1 MRFVH
6 VADVHLDTSFAG
18 RSEAVRNR
26 LREASRESFRSA
38 VDLAIRE
45 DVHAFLIA
53 GDLFDGERLSFQTE
67 RFLLEQ
73 TGRLADHGVSV
84 VYATGNHDPGSDETG
99 PRPLPWPGNVR
110 VASDATP
117 QRLQVQDEAGTP
129 VGYVTTIGHE
139 SPRESRD
146 LSRLL
151 PRPDGELPEVG
162 LLHTQVHSSIGA
174 DQHDSY
180 APSEL
185 GFLARSGYD
194 YWALGHVHIRQ
205 ELSEDPP
212 IWYPGSLQG
221 RTHADQG
228 ERGALLVD
236 LSDRHAPAI
245 SFRSL
250 APVRWETVEVSRLDD
265 VHSLDE
271 LERRVQMAW
280 RSVRDEEPGAS
291 GTDWMVRIRLRGAC
305 PLWPELQVEE
315 DRDVLAGELQELL
328 GALDVVVL
336 TTGVHP
342 VVPLDEHRAR
352 VDVLGEALRLAES
365 VRNSEGRLRSV
376 ESEHLA
382 EGTLDDEASVDNY
395 VRELLEEADSELAAR
410 LLTEESGGS

>member
-1 MRFVH
+1 
-6 VADVHLDTSFAG
+6 
-18 RSEAVRNR
+18 
-26 LREASRESFRSA
+26 
-38 VDLAIRE
+38 
-45 DVHAFLIA
+45 
-53 GDLFDGERLSFQTE
+53 
-67 RFLLEQ
+67 
-73 TGRLADHGVSV
+73 
-84 VYATGNHDPGSDETG
+84 
-99 PRPLPWPGNVR
+99 
-110 VASDATP
+110 
-117 QRLQVQDEAGTP
+117 
-129 VGYVTTIGHE
+129 
-139 SPRESRD
+139 
-146 LSRLL
+146 
-151 PRPDGELPEVG
+151 VG

-365 VRNSEGRLRSV
+365 VRKSEGRLRSV
-376 ESEHLA
+376 VSEHLA